1 MAKFAYSLTLSGVT
15 VSLEAETGE
24 SFAAIQYDGGSKN
37 EIALITYDLER
48 SCGMFG
54 NQIGTVTTP
63 NDLAVAMASPE
74 MQVYRP
80 ELIEGAEL
88 LGNAPA
94 NPQPDGSMF

>member
-1 MAKFAYSLTLSGVT
+1 MKFIYELMAVDVT

-24 SFAAIQYDGGSKN
+24 SVSDIEYEGYPGVVSGVSYQLEGS
-37 EIALITYDLER
+37 
-48 SCGMFG
+48 SGMYG
-54 NQIGTVTTP
+54 SLIGTTTTP

-74 MQVYRP
+74 MQAYKP

-94 NPQPDGSMF
+94 NPQPDGSTF